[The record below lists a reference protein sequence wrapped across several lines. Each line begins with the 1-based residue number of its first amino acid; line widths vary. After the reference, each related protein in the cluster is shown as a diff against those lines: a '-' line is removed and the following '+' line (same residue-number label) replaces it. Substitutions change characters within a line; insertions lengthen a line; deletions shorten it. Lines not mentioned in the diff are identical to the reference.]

1 VFRGFKKKVFVANQP
16 VQTVN
21 SALDKSKVYGALLL
35 VLAAITGFYLLGK
48 QGVLVQWIV
57 LLAGLAVAVVLYLLS
72 ESGKEL
78 VALFRDSWRE
88 LKKVVWPSRKEAVQL
103 TLYVFGFVLLMALML
118 WVTDKVLEWVLYD
131 LILGWR
137 K

>member
-1 VFRGFKKKVFVANQP
+1 VANQS

-21 SALDKSKVYGALLL
+21 NVADKGKVYGALLL
-35 VLAAITGFYLLGK
+35 VVASLAGFYLMDK
-48 QGVLVQWIV
+48 QGALVQWAVLVVGMAAAIV
-57 LLAGLAVAVVLYLLS
+57 IYLLS

-78 VALFRDSWRE
+78 LALFRDSWRE
-88 LKKVVWPSRKEAVQL
+88 LKKVVWPSRKEAFQL
-103 TLYVFGFVLLMALML
+103 TLYVFGFVVLMALIL
-118 WVTDKVLEWVLYD
+118 WMTDKTLEWVLYD

>member
-1 VFRGFKKKVFVANQP
+1 VANQP

-21 SALDKSKVYGALLL
+21 TVADKGKVYGALLL
-35 VLAAITGFYLLGK
+35 VFAAIAGFYLLEK
-48 QGVLVQWIV
+48 QGVLIQVGA
-57 LLAGLAVAVVLYLLS
+57 LLAGLVAAVLLFLLS
-72 ESGKEL
+72 ETGKEL
-78 VALFRDSWRE
+78 IALFRDSWRE

-118 WVTDKVLEWVLYD
+118 WITDKALEWVLYD

>member
-1 VFRGFKKKVFVANQP
+1 MANQP

-21 SALDKSKVYGALLL
+21 TLADKGKVYGALLL
-35 VLAAITGFYLLGK
+35 ALAAVAGFYLLGK
-48 QGVLVQWIV
+48 QGVLVQWVV
-57 LLAGLAVAVVLYLLS
+57 LVVGLAVAVVLYLLS

-88 LKKVVWPSRKEAVQL
+88 LKKVVWPSRKEATQL
-103 TLYVFGFVLLMALML
+103 TLYVFGFVVLMALML
-118 WVTDKVLEWVLYD
+118 WITDKTLEWVLYD

>member
-1 VFRGFKKKVFVANQP
+1 MANQS

-21 SALDKSKVYGALLL
+21 TLADKGKVYGALLL
-35 VLAAITGFYLLGK
+35 ALAAVVGFYLLGK
-48 QGVLVQWIV
+48 QGALVQWLVLIV
-57 LLAGLAVAVVLYLLS
+57 GLAIAVVLYLLS

-78 VALFRDSWRE
+78 VALFRDSLRE
-88 LKKVVWPSRKEAVQL
+88 LKKVVWPSRKEAIQL
-103 TLYVFGFVLLMALML
+103 TLYVFGFVVLMALML
-118 WVTDKVLEWVLYD
+118 WITDKTLEWVLYD

>member
-1 VFRGFKKKVFVANQP
+1 VANQP

-21 SALDKSKVYGALLL
+21 TVADKSKVYGALLL
-35 VLAAITGFYLLGK
+35 VFSAIVGFYMLGK
-48 QGVLVQWIV
+48 QGVLVQWAVLIV
-57 LLAGLAVAVVLYLLS
+57 GVAAGGVTYFMS

-78 VALFRDSWRE
+78 LSLFRDAWRE
-88 LKKVVWPSRKEAVQL
+88 LKKVVWPTRKEALQL
-103 TLYVFGFVLLMALML
+103 TAYVFGFVVVMALLL
-118 WVTDKVLEWVLYD
+118 WITDKTLEWVLYD

>member
-1 VFRGFKKKVFVANQP
+1 MANQS

-21 SALDKSKVYGALLL
+21 TLADKGKVYGALLL
-35 VLAAITGFYLLGK
+35 ALAAVAGFYLLGK
-48 QGVLVQWIV
+48 QGALVQWLVLIV
-57 LLAGLAVAVVLYLLS
+57 GLAIAVVLYLLS

-78 VALFRDSWRE
+78 VALFRDSLRE
-88 LKKVVWPSRKEAVQL
+88 LKKVVWPSRKEAIQL
-103 TLYVFGFVLLMALML
+103 TLYVFGFVVLMALML
-118 WVTDKVLEWVLYD
+118 WITDKTLEWVLYD

>member
-1 VFRGFKKKVFVANQP
+1 VANQP

-21 SALDKSKVYGALLL
+21 TFADKSKVYGALLL
-35 VLAAITGFYLLGK
+35 ALAAVAGFYLLDK
-48 QGVLVQWIV
+48 QGVLAQWLV
-57 LLAGLAVAVVLYLLS
+57 LAVGLAVAVVLYLLS

-88 LKKVVWPSRKEAVQL
+88 LKKVVWPSRKEAIQL
-103 TLYVFGFVLLMALML
+103 TLYVFGFVVLMALML
-118 WVTDKVLEWVLYD
+118 WMTDKVLEWVLYD

>member
-1 VFRGFKKKVFVANQP
+1 MANQP

-21 SALDKSKVYGALLL
+21 TVADKGKVYGALLL
-35 VLAAITGFYLLGK
+35 VFAAIAGFYLLEK
-48 QGVLVQWIV
+48 QGVLIQVGA
-57 LLAGLAVAVVLYLLS
+57 LLAGLVAAVLLFLLS
-72 ESGKEL
+72 ETGKEL
-78 VALFRDSWRE
+78 IALFRDSWRE

-118 WVTDKVLEWVLYD
+118 WITDKALEWVLYD

>member
-1 VFRGFKKKVFVANQP
+1 VANQP

-21 SALDKSKVYGALLL
+21 TVADKGKVYGALLL
-35 VLAAITGFYLLGK
+35 ALAAIAGFYYLSK
-48 QGVLVQWIV
+48 QGALVQWGVLIFGLVAAVIV
-57 LLAGLAVAVVLYLLS
+57 YLMS

-103 TLYVFGFVLLMALML
+103 TLYVFGFVVIMALML
-118 WVTDKVLEWVLYD
+118 WITDKVLETVLFD
-131 LILGWR
+131 WILGWR

>member
-1 VFRGFKKKVFVANQP
+1 VANQP

-21 SALDKSKVYGALLL
+21 TFADKSKVYTALLL
-35 VLAAITGFYLLGK
+35 VFVAVAGFYLLEK
-48 QGVLVQWIV
+48 QGAIVQWLVLVF
-57 LLAGLAVAVVLYLLS
+57 GLAVSVVLYLLS

-88 LKKVVWPSRKEAVQL
+88 LKKVVWPSRKEAIQL
-103 TLYVFGFVLLMALML
+103 TLYVFGFVVLMALML
-118 WVTDKVLEWVLYD
+118 WITDKTLEWVLYD

>member
-1 VFRGFKKKVFVANQP
+1 VANQP

-21 SALDKSKVYGALLL
+21 TFADKSKVYMALLL
-35 VLAAITGFYLLGK
+35 AFVAVAGFYLLDK
-48 QGVLVQWIV
+48 QGAIVQWLVLVF
-57 LLAGLAVAVVLYLLS
+57 GLAVAVILYLLS

-88 LKKVVWPSRKEAVQL
+88 LKKVVWPSRKEAIQL
-103 TLYVFGFVLLMALML
+103 TLYVFGFVVLMALML
-118 WVTDKVLEWVLYD
+118 WITDKTLEWVLYD

>member
-1 VFRGFKKKVFVANQP
+1 MANQP

-21 SALDKSKVYGALLL
+21 TVADKGKAYGALLL
-35 VLAAITGFYLLGK
+35 VFAAIAGFYLLEK
-48 QGVLVQWIV
+48 QGVLIQVGA
-57 LLAGLAVAVVLYLLS
+57 LLAGLVAAVLLFLLS
-72 ESGKEL
+72 ETGKEL
-78 VALFRDSWRE
+78 IALFRDSWRE

-118 WVTDKVLEWVLYD
+118 WITDKALEWVLYD